1 MIARVV
7 PGCGDDTVDGLEPVG
22 SAVGD
27 HGIAAQ
33 EADEGEP
40 GGLGQ
45 FDGQRRGGRYRRE
58 QWDPGHDGFLGEF
71 ETGASRYEEHGAVER
86 EAAVQYGP
94 ADDLVDG
101 VVAADVLADHQHR
114 AGLAVEERGGV
125 QPAGAVERGL
135 RRAQDIGETRQSL
148 RGQAQ
153 RIVVDAEVRLGGHRV
168 DAGLAAHPA
177 RAGRGEIALDS
188 GARGCD
194 VIGEEDID
202 HIAGVRSVRAGAV
215 AGRADVGG
223 VMDHAF
229 GDEEPG
235 GELDVVA
242 GGAHRDGQRSA
253 VDADLQRFVGG
264 DEVGTLGGE
273 VPDPH
278 ARHTSSNGDVGHV
291 LQYRPCRAV
300 SVGRGGCA
308 PARGRQGCHGA
319 PGRTRTCG
327 LPIRSRLL
335 YPTEL
340 RRLTARGPWRVY
352 PAEVMVPALTRL
364 RA

>member
-1 MIARVV
+1 MPMPCLTTDLGALFSADAFGETDGSVEWRGVV
-7 PGCGDDTVDGLEPVG
+7 ISGAIFFHLFTPLGVQVRNADGSLEGELFDGLGFVK
-22 SAVGD
+22 S
-27 HGIAAQ
+27 
-33 EADEGEP
+33 
-40 GGLGQ
+40 L
-45 FDGQRRGGRYRRE
+45 
-58 QWDPGHDGFLGEF
+58 DGF
-71 ETGASRYEEHGAVER
+71 
-86 EAAVQYGP
+86 
-94 ADDLVDG
+94 
-101 VVAADVLADHQHR
+101 
-114 AGLAVEERGGV
+114 GV

-253 VDADLQRFVGG
+253 VDADLQRFLGG